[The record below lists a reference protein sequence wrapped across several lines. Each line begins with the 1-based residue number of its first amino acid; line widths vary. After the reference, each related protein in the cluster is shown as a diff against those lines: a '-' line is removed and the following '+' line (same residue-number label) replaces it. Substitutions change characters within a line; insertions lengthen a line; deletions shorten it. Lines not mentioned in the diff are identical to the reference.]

1 MEIRLLEYFMA
12 VCETLHFTKA
22 AEKLRIS
29 QPTLSHQIKLLEDRL
44 GTPLF
49 KRAGKKVFITEA
61 GKYLLEH
68 SERIFFEID
77 QAYIKIKEIK
87 GLQRGKLIIGC
98 SGNHLLTSAVISFNN
113 QYPDIGLSIQSTTTE
128 EAIEGIIHNHLDIGV
143 IFLSIQ
149 NEQLESTPLFLE
161 ELSLVVSVNHEL
173 ATQSEIN
180 FDSLEEIE
188 LVFIPKKYYIRQIID
203 EICVKRGFT
212 LQPKIELTTLESL
225 HKMVQYNNVAT
236 ILPKSYLA
244 SIDDPKIKQIRIVD
258 PIPQKMVGLV
268 YRKDAF
274 KDTTMNTFMKHLIE
288 TYKLNKDTSIIKTF

>member
-61 GKYLLEH
+61 GKCLLEH
-68 SERIFFEID
+68 SERIFFELD

-87 GLQRGKLIIGC
+87 GLQRGKLTIGC
-98 SGNHLLTSAVISFNN
+98 SGNHLLTFAVISFNK
-113 QYPDIGLSIQSTTTE
+113 QYPEIELSIQNITTE
-128 EAIEGIIHNHLDIGV
+128 EAVEGVNHNHFDMGV
-143 IFLSIQ
+143 IFLTIQ

-161 ELSLVVSVNHEL
+161 ELSLVVSANHEL
-173 ATQSEIN
+173 AKQSEIK
-180 FDSLEEIE
+180 FDSLKETE
-188 LVFIPKKYYIRQIID
+188 LVFLPKKYYIRQLMD
-203 EICVKRGFT
+203 EICEKRGFS

-258 PIPQKMVGLV
+258 PIPQKTVGIV
-268 YRKDAF
+268 NRKDAF
-274 KDTTMNTFMKHLIE
+274 KDTTMNTFINHLVE
-288 TYKLNKDTSIIKTF
+288 TYKHSG